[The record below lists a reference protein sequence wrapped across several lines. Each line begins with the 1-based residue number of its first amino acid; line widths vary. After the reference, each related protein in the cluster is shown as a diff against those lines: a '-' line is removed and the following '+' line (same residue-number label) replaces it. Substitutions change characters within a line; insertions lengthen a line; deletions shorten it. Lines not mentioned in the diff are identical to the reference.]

1 MQINLVIFQMWGGSN
16 IFSIFKT
23 MNDAYNI
30 SQIQGKISHIFK
42 FFYLATLA
50 ILGVAISLSMEDK
63 VGNF

>member
-1 MQINLVIFQMWGGSN
+1 MGGSD

-30 SQIQGKISHIFK
+30 SQIQGKTSHIFK